1 MSGRLQMI
9 ASLIAAIIAA
19 CVVTLWWLDGGEVEA
34 REIMRLEP
42 VVIPVGDLGEDF
54 PAEVR

>member
-1 MSGRLQMI
+1 MI